1 MPRSSASTKA
11 LTKVV
16 LALLLSVVAAAAPPG
31 LRAQTSLLP
40 DCGTTRRYAVS
51 VTMPRAALSGI
62 CLLRA
67 DSATTTGGAATLRG
81 TIVNEFG
88 LTAMSFED
96 EPGKGRVRLADL
108 VPMLDKWYVRRTLR
122 RDLHRLLE
130 ALREGRTTY
139 RNERRSI
146 DYQLTPMRDDAE
158 E

>member
-16 LALLLSVVAAAAPPG
+16 LALLLNLAFAAAPTG

-96 EPGKGRVRLADL
+96 RPGTDRVRLADL

-130 ALREGRTTY
+130 ALREGKTTY